1 MTRSRQG
8 DQDALVDIDLEI
20 KFETERAV
28 RVDDAAGKACWLPLS
43 LIEIDRDRSPPR
55 ITMPLWLAEERNL
68 A

>member
-8 DQDALVDIDLEI
+8 DQDELVDLDLEI
-20 KFETERAV
+20 KFETVRAV